1 MCNRKNSCTIL
12 SHREI
17 FYVGAHPERARRASR
32 RVFRDPSTSP
42 LVSLGAPLTSCR
54 APISGHSVRGRMRGR
69 KNPRPLTIL
78 PYKERLMLRKYH
90 IIEGKLVE
98 NGDENVSVFV
108 YINPDQTEKNHLI
121 NRVQLDEHTLNSAM
135 DPEELGRLESENG
148 HTAIIIK
155 RPKRYS
161 SADNFLFK
169 ISSVGLFLF
178 PDKIIIVMPEEAVLF
193 DGRYFTRLLSIR
205 DLLLKIIFRCIQHFE
220 EHLNVVSKISDELE
234 QEINTALTNKDL
246 LSMFNLEKSL
256 VFYLKAINSN
266 GRVIERLKAATAKIG
281 FSNEENEF
289 LEDVII
295 ENSQCYEEANTY
307 SQVLSSMMDAWV
319 SLVNNNL
326 NIRIKTLTILSIC
339 IMLPTLIVSLFSMNV
354 PLPIKQEGTLIS
366 FWIILGLAISS
377 VAFIL
382 FLRRTRKW

>member
-1 MCNRKNSCTIL
+1 
-12 SHREI
+12 
-17 FYVGAHPERARRASR
+17 
-32 RVFRDPSTSP
+32 
-42 LVSLGAPLTSCR
+42 
-54 APISGHSVRGRMRGR
+54 
-69 KNPRPLTIL
+69 
-78 PYKERLMLRKYH
+78 MLRKYH

-98 NGDENVSVFV
+98 NGEEQASVFV
-108 YINPDQTEKNHLI
+108 YINPDQTERNYLI
-121 NRVQLDEHTLNSAM
+121 DQVQIDEHTLNSAM
-135 DPEELGRLESENG
+135 DPDELGRLEFENS
-148 HTAIIIK
+148 HAALIIK

-178 PDKIIIVMPEEAVLF
+178 PDKIIIVMSEEAVLF
-193 DGRYFTRLLSIR
+193 DGRTFTRLHSIR

-256 VFYLKAINSN
+256 VFYLKAISSN
-266 GRVIERLKAATAKIG
+266 GRVIEKLKITTAKI
-281 FSNEENEF
+281 SLDSEENEF

-354 PLPIKQEGTLIS
+354 PLPLKQEGTLIS
-366 FWIILGLAISS
+366 FWIVSGLAVLS
-377 VAFIL
+377 VVVIL
-382 FLRRTRKW
+382 LLRRYRKW